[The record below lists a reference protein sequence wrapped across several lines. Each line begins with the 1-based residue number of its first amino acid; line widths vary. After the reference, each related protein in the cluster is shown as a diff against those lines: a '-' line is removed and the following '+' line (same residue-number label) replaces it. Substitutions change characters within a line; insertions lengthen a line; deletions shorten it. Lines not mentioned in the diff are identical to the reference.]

1 MATPA
6 VLPWIIVNTM
16 KVAGISSRVKI
27 TRLSRGRESLDHPN
41 DKLSLVVELKLQR
54 QAVHI
59 LD

>member
-6 VLPWIIVNTM
+6 VSPWIIVNTM
-16 KVAGISSRVKI
+16 KVAGIGSRVKI